1 MVKGYYKLIKS
12 LADME
17 SLLHTMQEL
26 PLSIQEDILKY
37 KNVQDHALSI
47 GGKLLLQQLME
58 DEGYERD
65 ILKGLCYEPPVKPYF
80 SAGPN
85 FNISHSGDLVICVV
99 SKGSSVG
106 VDVEQ
111 VRVTDINAYRDNFTV
126 AEWTTINYSADKE
139 SAFYR
144 MWVRKEALVKAI
156 GEGMQMPLNTVDVC
170 NDKIVIDGTP
180 YYLYDIFVG
189 DGYKGCVCSSGV
201 EEVDV
206 LEGPLPAS
214 PRER

>member
-1 MVKGYYKLIKS
+1 
-12 LADME
+12 ME

>member
-1 MVKGYYKLIKS
+1 
-12 LADME
+12 ME
-17 SLLHTMQEL
+17 SLLHNIQEL

-37 KNVQDHALSI
+37 KNVQDRALSI
-47 GGKLLLQQLME
+47 AGKLLLQQLME
-58 DEGYERD
+58 DEGYKQGL
-65 ILKGLCYEPPVKPYF
+65 LKELCYEPPVKPYF
-80 SAGPN
+80 STGPN

-99 SKGSSVG
+99 SKESSVG

-111 VRVTDINAYRDNFTV
+111 VRATDINVYRDNFTV

-139 SAFYR
+139 AAFYK
-144 MWVRKEALVKAI
+144 MWVRKEAFVKAV
-156 GEGMQMPLNTVDVC
+156 GDGMQMPLNTVDVC
-170 NDKIVIDGTP
+170 NDTIVIDGIP

-206 LEGPLPAS
+206 REKPLPDS
-214 PRER
+214 PMER